1 MTGLDDDERKMFQEL
16 GSKLD
21 KDQVELNQILN
32 SAIAQHAKK
41 NTEQGD
47 RFQGNTIG
55 FSADISTM
63 EPEPVYTQQFDY
75 ANIADEPEQPGE
87 MDP

>member
-1 MTGLDDDERKMFQEL
+1 
-16 GSKLD
+16 
-21 KDQVELNQILN
+21 
-32 SAIAQHAKK
+32 
-41 NTEQGD
+41 
-47 RFQGNTIG
+47 
-55 FSADISTM
+55 M